1 MAKGQKKNSF
11 SGPRYLHN
19 SQPQTIITGG
29 EGFALTFTGTNPHN
43 GDENES
49 VGDEDDEEGNC
60 EVKPCIH
67 KQGSLL
73 HVSVRTC

>member
-1 MAKGQKKNSF
+1 MCNRH
-11 SGPRYLHN
+11 PW
-19 SQPQTIITGG
+19 TIITGG

>member
-1 MAKGQKKNSF
+1 M
-11 SGPRYLHN
+11 
-19 SQPQTIITGG
+19 
-29 EGFALTFTGTNPHN
+29 TFTGTNPHN